1 MAKGNRR
8 ATEIKWMAALDAALK
23 AENDAQQALQKAI
36 DARVR
41 ELTLKAQYHA
51 EVGNPRA
58 SEAAEVKARVVGR
71 TSAREI
77 LKSVTEIGA
86 RRRLLSGTK

>member
-8 ATEIKWMAALDAALK
+8 ATEIEWMAALDAALK

-41 ELTLKAQYHA
+41 ELVLEAQYHA

-58 SEAAEVKARVVGR
+58 SEAAAVNARLVGR
-71 TSAREI
+71 TSAKEI
-77 LKSVTEIGA
+77 VKSATDIGA
-86 RRRLLSGTK
+86 RRNKAIS